1 MKLYELPTELY
12 DKWCESKQ
20 GKEFNEEL
28 KNFLYDATTPF
39 ELYNVILKAKEIFE
53 REIEVVE

>member
-1 MKLYELPTELY
+1 MKLYELPMELY

-28 KNFLYDATTPF
+28 KSFIYDAITPL
-39 ELYNVILKAKEIFE
+39 EIYNVILKAKEMFE
-53 REIEVVE
+53 REIEVK

>member
-1 MKLYELPTELY
+1 MKLYELPMELY

-28 KNFLYDATTPF
+28 KSFIFDAETPF
-39 ELYNVILKAKEIFE
+39 EIYNVILKAKEIFE
-53 REIEVVE
+53 REIEVE